1 MNSWLIICCFLVSLI
16 SGPYCASLDSAM
28 SGTFLYFAYGSNLL
42 TKRIHINNPTAV
54 RKGIAK
60 LENYRLD
67 FNYYSHRW
75 KGCAATVVP
84 DEGKHVYGALWEIGN
99 ENMAALD
106 KQEGVD
112 THVYEV
118 IKVSVQTPEG
128 TSVES
133 RSYQLCD
140 LPPPVPEGEK
150 FPDERRPSKIYLR
163 TIIDGAIESKLPA
176 EYITY
181 LRSFPDNGY
190 EGEINLHDSN
200 STSSG

>member
-1 MNSWLIICCFLVSLI
+1 M
-16 SGPYCASLDSAM
+16 
-28 SGTFLYFAYGSNLL
+28 
-42 TKRIHINNPTAV
+42 
-54 RKGIAK
+54 
-60 LENYRLD
+60 
-67 FNYYSHRW
+67 
-75 KGCAATVVP
+75 
-84 DEGKHVYGALWEIGN
+84 
-99 ENMAALD
+99 
-106 KQEGVD
+106 D

>member
-1 MNSWLIICCFLVSLI
+1 
-16 SGPYCASLDSAM
+16 M